1 MKNLFLL
8 LAAFLFSSTLFA
20 QGYDIA
26 VQVDGLDCS
35 EELILAN
42 HFGNKQYIRDTSDCI
57 NGDFHFQGDE
67 RLESGIYLVVMP
79 DRRYFEIVISID
91 EDQTTYRFETD
102 TLLEPDEM
110 KVLGSKENEIFYGF
124 NDYAA
129 IKGREA
135 GALRKAIE
143 AEQDQNA
150 KKKLQEELK
159 NIGLEVKAKRKQVV
173 VDHPES
179 FIAKIYLAMQ
189 EVIIPEPPK
198 EWSDSMRNIEAYMY
212 VRNHFWD
219 NIDNGEDG
227 LVRTPIFHA
236 KLQEYFDDYVPPVA
250 DTSIMLAD
258 ELINRME
265 AEGSPE
271 QFKYTIHFL
280 LTYFQK
286 SKYMCFDKA
295 LYHITKN
302 YYCNGRAFW
311 ADSAL
316 RADMCEQSDKMG
328 PTLCDLVAPDMNMPD
343 STFSRRFQ
351 LHAVKAP
358 VTVVVFWDIDCGH
371 CKKEMP
377 IIKQYYDSCNK
388 EEVFIYAVYT
398 QGNWQGWKDYIREKE
413 LNFLNVANAFG
424 EDDFRKDYNIIST
437 PQIYVLDK
445 DKRIRFKKIAAKDIA
460 NIVDHLLE
468 EQSEEGQLE

>member
-1 MKNLFLL
+1 MKKTLILL
-8 LAAFLFSSTLFA
+8 LSIIASITSMA
-20 QGYDIA
+20 QSYDI
-26 VQVDGLDCS
+26 VVKIDGLDCA

-57 NGDFHFQGDE
+57 NGEFHFQGNE
-67 RLESGIYLVVMP
+67 QLESGIYLVVMP
-79 DRRYFEIVISID
+79 DRRYFEIVVSKD
-91 EDQTTYRFETD
+91 EDQNTYRFETD
-102 TLLEPDEM
+102 TLLEPDET
-110 KVLGSKENEIFYGF
+110 VVTGSLENEIFYGF
-124 NDYAA
+124 NAYAA
-129 IKGREA
+129 EQGRAA
-135 GALRKAIE
+135 GALRKAIDAEEDE
-143 AEQDQNA
+143 AD
-150 KKKLQEELK
+150 KKKLQEELREIGIQVK
-159 NIGLEVKAKRKQVV
+159 NRRKQVII
-173 VDHPES
+173 DYPNS
-179 FIAKIYLAMQ
+179 FIAKIYNAMQ
-189 EVIIPEPPK
+189 EVVIPDPPA

-236 KLQEYFDDYVPPVA
+236 KLKEYFDDYVPPIA

-258 ELINRME
+258 QLINRME

-295 LYHITKN
+295 LHHITKN

-311 ADSAL
+311 ADSTL

-328 PTLCDLVAPDMNMPD
+328 PTLCDLVAPDMIMPD
-343 STFSRRFQ
+343 STFSRRYQ
-351 LHAVKAP
+351 LHAVKTP

-398 QGNWQGWKDYIREKE
+398 QGNWQGWKDYIRENE
-413 LNFLNVANAFG
+413 MNFLNVANAFG

-437 PQIYVLDK
+437 PQIYVLDN
-445 DKRIRFKKIAAKDIA
+445 DKKIKFKKIAAKDIA

-468 EQSEEGQLE
+468 EQRDSGVLE